1 MNVKCLSDPH
11 SSVILVQKV
20 GHKVFYSYDLYTNAI
35 FVISA
40 KNECVKQGDVCPSAL
55 LCLNRNGSFAC
66 GCDPG
71 FKVVGY
77 EEARTCKG
85 TIAIL
90 GISNLMFGLLPIPP
104 HSSAPRQTTHPSNNC
119 CDGREV

>member
-1 MNVKCLSDPH
+1 MNVECLSDPH

-20 GHKVFYSYDLYTNAI
+20 DHKVCCSYDLLTQ
-35 FVISA
+35 FFFISA

-55 LCLNRNGSFAC
+55 RCLNRKGSFAC

-90 GISNLMFGLLPIPP
+90 GINNLIFGPLPIPP
-104 HSSAPRQTTHPSNNC
+104 
-119 CDGREV
+119 